1 MTRDCRTELNGTVI
15 ERYEEITVYQD
26 RTATGGGKDK
36 NGEKYDVV

>member
-1 MTRDCRTELNGTVI
+1 MLRLSKQYVVI